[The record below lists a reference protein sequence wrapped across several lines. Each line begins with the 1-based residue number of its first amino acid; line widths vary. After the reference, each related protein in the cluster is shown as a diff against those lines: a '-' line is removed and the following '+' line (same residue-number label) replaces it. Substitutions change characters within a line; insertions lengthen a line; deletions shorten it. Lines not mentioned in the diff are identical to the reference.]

1 MDPPRPLALLS
12 ELLEE
17 NRVPEGKNVALR
29 LWNTSSMLNVVHK
42 IQYGDE
48 EESTS
53 ETENEARVKYQTTC
67 RRAMHRAISKSPL
80 PSYEKQKN
88 GRPEIIFDARGAL
101 LALSTVEALRDSHLT
116 SALHSLRAAYCN
128 WNRIRMYLG
137 AGCDDGTWAPLGLI
151 NDFLAEHLTD
161 LSDANAMLTDA
172 IVNELMKEGEHDY
185 AKKRYMYCNM
195 SARAK
200 KIIKTRDQTIA
211 EYSESLRNANRKLNY
226 KDEIIAEKDN
236 QIRHMKSMTSLR
248 SETNPYRLSKKGDV
262 DLAYRYVTSSAGA
275 ASTSTMSTTF
285 LERPVCGETVL
296 NAVRRAEVTMR
307 LTDLEW
313 LRKFIWPYVA
323 NATDQFFS
331 LMVFTA

>member
-1 MDPPRPLALLS
+1 
-12 ELLEE
+12 
-17 NRVPEGKNVALR
+17 
-29 LWNTSSMLNVVHK
+29 
-42 IQYGDE
+42 
-48 EESTS
+48 
-53 ETENEARVKYQTTC
+53 
-67 RRAMHRAISKSPL
+67 
-80 PSYEKQKN
+80 
-88 GRPEIIFDARGAL
+88 
-101 LALSTVEALRDSHLT
+101 
-116 SALHSLRAAYCN
+116 
-128 WNRIRMYLG
+128 
-137 AGCDDGTWAPLGLI
+137 
-151 NDFLAEHLTD
+151 
-161 LSDANAMLTDA
+161 MLTDA

-200 KIIKTRDQTIA
+200 KLIKTRDQTIA

-285 LERPVCGETVL
+285 IERPVCGETVL